1 METPSLL
8 DPSILIQLVL
18 FVGLLGC
25 SAFFS
30 GSEVAL
36 FSLNQIQLDQ
46 MARERHP
53 RLALIRELLKDPRAL
68 ITTIL
73 IGNELVNVAASNI
86 SATLLITFLGG
97 EENWWVNIFVMLPIL
112 LLFGEIT
119 PKTIAV
125 RNNILIA
132 GLVSQPLGLFRRGIT
147 PLRKVVGWISNYFI
161 TLVIG
166 EQKEKK
172 ATVTEEMVRTL
183 AQQASLDGAIDDNE
197 RAYIDNIFNFGNIRV
212 RDVMIPRAKIF
223 FLTRATPT
231 PEIIR
236 AFKQTGYTRIPIYE
250 GHRDDV
256 LGILHVRDL
265 LQHHPEGSI
274 HAMQPMTLL
283 RKPYFVA
290 ANRLVSSLFQSFK
303 EKNQSLAMVVDE
315 FGGLVGMVT
324 MHDIMETIFGPL
336 HGRWP
341 SSPQAMPLKPMTNGC
356 YPLQGV
362 TTVEEFVRMTQCE
375 LHDVQAETVGGLVL
389 DALGEL
395 PEKGRKV
402 VVSGWEFTVVEMENN
417 RIASLIACRHDA
429 EPPLSPGQ
437 TPPLLTASGAGES
450 HTPTPTLEGEI
461 LAPAGAAT
469 ARTPDQ
475 EN

>member
-1 METPSLL
+1 MEAPSLL
-8 DPSILIQLVL
+8 DPAILIQLVL

-36 FSLNQIQLDQ
+36 FSLNQLQLDQ
-46 MARERHP
+46 MNRERHP

-125 RNNILIA
+125 RNNIMMA
-132 GLVSQPLGLFRRGIT
+132 GLVSQPLSLFRRGIT
-147 PLRKVVGWISNYFI
+147 PLRKVVGAISNYFI

-166 EQKEKK
+166 EQKEKH
-172 ATVTEEMVRTL
+172 ASVTEEMVRTL
-183 AQQASLDGAIDDNE
+183 AEQASLDGAIDDTE
-197 RAYIDNIFNFGNIRV
+197 RTYIDNIFNFGNIRV

-223 FLTRATPT
+223 FLTRSTPVH
-231 PEIIR
+231 EVFQ
-236 AFKQTGYTRIPIYE
+236 AFKQTGYTRIPVYE

-256 LGILHVRDL
+256 VGVLHVRDL
-265 LQHHPEGSI
+265 LSHHPDVGKNAT
-274 HAMQPMTLL
+274 HPMTLL

-303 EKNQSLAMVVDE
+303 EKNHSLAMVVDE

-324 MHDIMETIFGPL
+324 MHDLMEIIFGPL
-336 HGRWP
+336 HWKANP
-341 SSPQAMPLKPMTNGC
+341 HAQAIEVKPMVNGC
-356 YPLQGV
+356 YPLRGV
-362 TTVEEFVRMTQCE
+362 TPVEEFIRLTGCE
-375 LHDVQAETVGGLVL
+375 LEDVQAETVGGLVL

-402 VVSGWEFTVVEMENN
+402 VVEGWEFTVTEMDNN
-417 RIASLIACRHDA
+417 RIASLTACRHIPDP
-429 EPPLSPGQ
+429 EPESPVQ
-437 TPPLLTASGAGES
+437 ATPLLPAPPQD
-450 HTPTPTLEGEI
+450 TPQTDD
-461 LAPAGAAT
+461 AT
-469 ARTPDQ
+469 TRMTSQSKD
-475 EN
+475 EEK